1 MDRFWEKS
9 IEKVNE
15 EIIKLKSEGTEKTS
29 HTSQNSSIR
38 QNTQATADTDNDLQK
53 KIGDAYT
60 TEISAEGYNAL
71 TNSQTNSINNFY
83 SSAATITNFNS
94 QELNK
99 LQYKNITSKTFSFLY
114 KNSKKIIE
122 EFETKK

>member
-1 MDRFWEKS
+1 MEGDSSNSSTTTSPTASSVKNSKQTQIASLEKS

-83 SSAATITNFNS
+83 
-94 QELNK
+94 
-99 LQYKNITSKTFSFLY
+99 
-114 KNSKKIIE
+114 
-122 EFETKK
+122 